1 MGTNRRLS
9 GAAALLSA
17 LAATNAA
24 GQVSNWVNPVN
35 GNWNDGTKWDAGVP
49 LMAGQSAVL
58 GLSGVYTVTL
68 NTSPTIGG
76 LVVLN
81 PDAVLTV
88 SAGTTLGL
96 AGASATND
104 GVIQVNP
111 TGSGTNALIRIDN
124 PMTLTGS
131 GELRMR
137 TEGADD
143 SQITGAGLLTNDAG
157 HTIRGVGRI
166 LTQIVNDG
174 TIAAD
179 IGVSVSG
186 GTLTLFGDVVNNAQL
201 EGRASSNLQLIAV
214 AIDQTFGGS
223 LAAANTGNITVAGG
237 ETLIQF
243 GTIETAGTGEFNVVA
258 GGTATL
264 SGVVNNGTVDLHAS
278 GAIVVDSVGLENN
291 GVIDLNR
298 AGSGNNAVFHV
309 SENAEILGTGAI
321 NMKTQGGD
329 DSQINTAPGAVLTH
343 GVDHEIRG
351 VGYINA
357 ELVNNGIIT
366 ADVGVSVSGNTLVMQ
381 GGPKTNNDLMI
392 AASGSILQFS
402 GVTLDQLG
410 GGQLVTTGGEIRL
423 SNTTVLGGVYNTF
436 GGFVRS
442 QGGTNTL
449 SGLIT
454 NGQIIVDPTSN
465 VLIDA
470 EGMINNGQIQLNQTG
485 SGSNAIISFTES
497 ADLLGTG
504 EIQMRTQGANDSQIN
519 SDVGATVTHGP
530 SHLIR
535 GVGYLGTAFV
545 NEGEIR
551 ADASVSVSG
560 NGLVLHTNDIV
571 NNGLLVAA
579 PSSILQASGIEID
592 QTGGG
597 MMVADEGAIQLDAAS
612 ITGGSYVANGAGVLR
627 TASGTSRVA
636 GMTFDGPSIVFATH
650 SLEIGTGGLVN
661 NGVMEVNPT
670 GSGSNGVVFASDSVG
685 LTGTGE
691 IRMRTR
697 GGDDSQLNTSPGMTI
712 THGVDH
718 TVRGVGFINAAMVNN
733 GTISADVS
741 VSVSGSVLNLQGE
754 NKTNAGLITSE
765 TGSNLDIVGI
775 TLTQTGAGSLTANN
789 GGISFWNGPTLVGGP
804 LNATGAGSY
813 FIGNSATFDG
823 VTINAP
829 GTVNAGATLNVAGSF
844 FINNAR
850 LALNPGFSG
859 SDGIVA
865 FAGNATITG
874 SGEIN
879 LTANGADARMTSAG
893 TITNGSGHT
902 VSGRGQIQAPF
913 VNDGFLVPGTN
924 DIGTMSATAGV
935 TFGAGGTFRVEIND
949 NSMDRVSVTGTA
961 TLGGTID
968 LDLGSGADLTNN
980 TGAIILSGTSVVGT
994 FSAVNHLQS
1003 GNLITRV
1010 VYEPTQVRV
1019 LVRCIA
1025 DTNLDGA
1032 VSPAD
1037 FSAWITAYNA
1047 QSEVA
1052 DQNLDGN
1059 VSPADFSAWVANF
1072 NQGCP

>member
-1 MGTNRRLS
+1 MSTNRKLS
-9 GAAALLSA
+9 AAAALLA
-17 LAATNAA
+17 GLAATNAA
-24 GQVSNWVNPVN
+24 GQVSNWANAVN

-49 LMAGQSAVL
+49 LLAGQSAVL
-58 GLSGVYTVTL
+58 GLSGIYTVTL

-76 LVVLN
+76 LEVLN

-104 GVIQVNP
+104 GIIQVNP

-124 PMTLTGS
+124 PMTLSGS

-143 SQITGAGLLTNDAG
+143 SQIFGAGILTNDAG

-166 LTQIVNDG
+166 LTQTVNDG

-179 IGVSVSG
+179 IAVSVSG
-186 GTLTLFGDVVNNAQL
+186 GTLTIFEDVENNAQM

-214 AIDQTFGGS
+214 TIDQTFGGS

-243 GTIETAGTGEFNVVA
+243 GTIETVGTGEFNVVS

-278 GAIVVDSVGLENN
+278 GAIVVDGVGLENN
-291 GVIDLNR
+291 GVIDMNR

-309 SENAEILGTGAI
+309 SESADLSGTGTL
-321 NMKTQGGD
+321 NMKTQGAN
-329 DSQINTAPGAVLTH
+329 DSQLNTAVGAVLTH

-357 ELVNNGIIT
+357 ELVNNGIVT
-366 ADVGVSVSGNTLVMQ
+366 ADVGVSVSGNGLVMQ

-402 GVTLDQLG
+402 GVTLDQTG
-410 GGQLVTTGGEIRL
+410 GGELVTTGGEIRL
-423 SNTTVLGGVYNTF
+423 SNTTVLSGVYNTF
-436 GGFVRS
+436 GGFMRS

-449 SGLIT
+449 SGLLT
-454 NGQIIVDPTSN
+454 NGQIIVDPGSN

-470 EGMINNGQIQLNQTG
+470 EGMINNGEIQMNQVG
-485 SGSNAIISFTES
+485 SGTNAVLSFTET

-504 EIQMRTQGANDSQIN
+504 ELQMRSQGADDSQIN
-519 SDVGATVTHGP
+519 SDVGVIVTHGA

-535 GVGYLGTAFV
+535 GVGYIGAAIV
-545 NEGEIR
+545 NNGEIR
-551 ADASVSVSG
+551 ADASVAVSG
-560 NGLVLHTNDIV
+560 NGLVLHTNNKV
-571 NNGLLVAA
+571 NNGLMVAA
-579 PSSILQASGIEID
+579 PSSIFQLAGINVD

-597 MMVADEGAIQLDAAS
+597 MIVADEGAVELNTS
-612 ITGGSYVANGAGVLR
+612 SVTGGSYVANGDGILR
-627 TASGTSRVA
+627 TAGGASRVA
-636 GMTFDGPSIVFATH
+636 GVTFDGPSIVFATH
-650 SLEIGTGGLVN
+650 SLEIGTGGLEN
-661 NGVMEVNPT
+661 NGVMEINPT

-685 LTGTGE
+685 LTGSGE

-718 TVRGVGFINAAMVNN
+718 TIRGVGFVNAAMVNN

-741 VSVSGSVLNLQGE
+741 VSVSGSVLTLQGE

-765 TGSNLDIVGI
+765 AGSNLDIVGM
-775 TLTQTGAGSLTANN
+775 TLTQTGAGSLVANN
-789 GGISFWNGPTLVGGP
+789 GGISFWTGPTMVGGP
-804 LNATGAGSY
+804 LNATGTGSY
-813 FIGNSATFDG
+813 FVGNSATFNG
-823 VTINAP
+823 VTVNAP
-829 GTVNAGATLNVAGSF
+829 GTINAGATLNVAGSS
-844 FINNAR
+844 FINNGR
-850 LALNPGFSG
+850 LAVNPGFSG
-859 SDGIVA
+859 SDGVVA
-865 FAGNATITG
+865 FAESALLTG
-874 SGEIN
+874 TGEIN
-879 LTANGADARMTSAG
+879 LTASGGDARFTSAG

-913 VNDGFLVPGTN
+913 VNEGILAPGTN
-924 DIGTMSATAGV
+924 DIGTMSATTGTTFAAGS
-935 TFGAGGTFRVEIND
+935 TYRVEINN
-949 NSMDRVSVTGTA
+949 NSADRISVTGTA
-961 TLGGTID
+961 ALGGTLD
-968 LDLGSGADLTNN
+968 LDLGAGAVLTNN
-980 TGAIILSGTSVVGT
+980 TGAIILSGTSVTGT
-994 FSAVNHLQS
+994 FASINHLQA
-1003 GNLITRV
+1003 GKLITRI

-1019 LVRCIA
+1019 LTRCIA

-1032 VSPAD
+1032 VTAAD
-1037 FSAWITAYNA
+1037 FSAWITAYN
-1047 QSEVA
+1047 SGNVVA

-1059 VSPADFSAWVANF
+1059 VTAADFSAWIANY

>member
-1 MGTNRRLS
+1 MSTNRKLS
-9 GAAALLSA
+9 AAAALLA
-17 LAATNAA
+17 GLAATNAA
-24 GQVSNWVNPVN
+24 GQVSNWANAVN
-35 GNWNDGTKWDAGVP
+35 GNWNDGTKWSNGVP
-49 LMAGQSAVL
+49 LLGTQSAVL
-58 GLSGVYTVTL
+58 GLTGAYTVTL
-68 NTSPTIGG
+68 NTNPTLGG
-76 LVVLN
+76 LEVLN

-96 AGASATND
+96 AGSSATND

-111 TGSGTNALIRIDN
+111 TGSGTNAVIRIDN
-124 PMTLTGS
+124 PMTLSGS

-137 TEGADD
+137 TEGSDD

-157 HTIRGVGRI
+157 HTIRGVGRM
-166 LTQIVNDG
+166 LTQTVNDG

-179 IGVSVSG
+179 IAVSVSG
-186 GTLTLFGDVVNNAQL
+186 GTLTLFGDVENNGLL

-214 AIDQTFGGS
+214 TIDQTFGGS

-243 GTIETAGTGEFNVVA
+243 GTIETVGTGEFNVVS

-278 GAIVVDSVGLENN
+278 GAIVVDSIGLENN
-291 GVIDLNR
+291 GVIDMNR
-298 AGSGNNAVFHV
+298 TGSGNNAVFHV
-309 SENAEILGTGAI
+309 SESADLSGTGVL
-321 NMKTQGGD
+321 NMKAQGAD
-329 DSQINTAPGAVLTH
+329 DSQLNTAAGAVLTH

-357 ELVNNGIIT
+357 ELVNDGIIT
-366 ADVGVSVSGNTLVMQ
+366 ADVGVSVSGNALVMQ

-392 AASGSILQFS
+392 AANGSILQFS
-402 GVTLDQLG
+402 GVTLDQTG

-423 SNTTVLGGVYNTF
+423 SNTNVLSGVYNTF

-442 QGGTNTL
+442 QGGTNSL
-449 SGLIT
+449 SGLLT
-454 NGQIIVDPTSN
+454 NGQIIVDAGST
-465 VLIDA
+465 VLIDG
-470 EGMINNGQIQLNQTG
+470 EGMINNGEIQLNQTG
-485 SGSNAIISFTES
+485 SGNNAVISFTDS
-497 ADLLGTG
+497 TDLLGTG
-504 EIQMRTQGANDSQIN
+504 EIQMRSQGGDDSQIN
-519 SDVGATVTHGP
+519 SSVGATVMHGP

-560 NGLVLHTNDIV
+560 NGLVMHTNDIM

-579 PSSILQASGIEID
+579 PSSILHASGIEID

-597 MMVADEGAIQLDAAS
+597 MMVADEGAIQLDTAS
-612 ITGGSYVANGAGVLR
+612 ITGGSYVANGIGVLR
-627 TASGTSRVA
+627 TAGGTSRVA

-685 LTGTGE
+685 LTGSGE

-697 GGDDSQLNTSPGMTI
+697 GGDDSQLNTSAGMTI

-733 GTISADVS
+733 GTISADAS
-741 VSVSGSVLNLQGE
+741 VSVSGNVLSLQGE

-765 TGSNLDIVGI
+765 TASNLDIVGI
-775 TLTQTGAGSLTANN
+775 TLTQTGAGSLVAND
-789 GGISFWNGPTLVGGP
+789 GGISFWTGPTLVGGP
-804 LNATGAGSY
+804 LNATGTGSY

-823 VTINAP
+823 VTVNAP
-829 GTVNAGATLNVAGSF
+829 GTVNAGATLNVAGSS

-850 LALNPGFSG
+850 LAVNPGFSG

-865 FAGNATITG
+865 FAGNATMTG

-879 LTANGADARMTSAG
+879 LTANGADARVISPG
-893 TITNGSGHT
+893 TVTNGAGHT

-913 VNDGFLVPGTN
+913 VNEGILAPGTN
-924 DIGTMSATAGV
+924 DIATMSATAGT
-935 TFGAGGTFRVEIND
+935 TFAAGGTYRVEISG
-949 NSMDRVSVTGTA
+949 NSADRISVTGTA
-961 TLGGTID
+961 SLGGTLD
-968 LDLGSGADLTNN
+968 LDLGTGAVLTNN
-980 TGAIILSGTSVVGT
+980 TGAIIVSGTSVTGT
-994 FSAVNHLQS
+994 FGAINHLQA
-1003 GNLITRV
+1003 GKLITRI

-1019 LVRCIA
+1019 LTRCIA

-1032 VSPAD
+1032 VTPAD
-1037 FSAWITAYNA
+1037 FGAWITAFNTA
-1047 QSEVA
+1047 NVVA
-1052 DQNLDGN
+1052 DQNLDGI
-1059 VSPADFSAWVANF
+1059 VSPADFGAWIGNF